1 MLSQVFFTGGSVNP
15 ARTLGPCV
23 VLHSFYTYH
32 WIYWV
37 GPILGSLVASGFYK
51 FIKALEYE
59 TVNPGQ
65 DLDDIEA
72 NAFDPEKDVAR
83 PIVGVDSTT
92 GSVVLARR
100 EREEAANT
108 NTVPNND
115 SHHLAN
121 GPQTPMSTFSSMFP
135 STSAPIETTA
145 LVPTEPMEASKEAPP
160 SRTPPPDFASNTTY
174 RIMDGPAPQSL
185 TGGGIMHPGND
196 NNAKLS
202 DGRKGL
208 SS

>member
-1 MLSQVFFTGGSVNP
+1 M
-15 ARTLGPCV
+15 
-23 VLHSFYTYH
+23 
-32 WIYWV
+32 

-83 PIVGVDSTT
+83 PIVGVDSIT

-100 EREEAANT
+100 ERQDAERQGAERQDGANF
-108 NTVPNND
+108 VPNSD
-115 SHHLAN
+115 PHHLAN
-121 GPQTPMSTFSSMFP
+121 GPQTPMSTLSSMFP
-135 STSAPIETTA
+135 PTSGPTQPTA
-145 LVPTEPMEASKEAPP
+145 HVPTEPIEASNNGPP

-174 RIMDGPAPQSL
+174 PTMDGPASRSL
-185 TGGGIMHPGND
+185 IGGETTHLGTDYNANYQAGGDAYRHGNTAD
-196 NNAKLS
+196 L
-202 DGRKGL
+202 GL
-208 SS
+208 ATH